1 MEKRIVILLAVLL
14 ITSMVAGCQN
24 NNGDNLSDNNQ
35 SQMTTDLLGNEIVLP
50 TKTDKIISLGTSNTD
65 ILVALGLTDHLS
77 AIDSYSTSIEGV
89 PQNLLQFDMMKPDTE
104 QIIALDADIV
114 FVTGMSNIDGGE
126 DIFKPIR
133 DAGVCVVAI
142 PSANSIDEI
151 KKSILFIG
159 EIVDKSKEAEMIIKS
174 MESEIDKVKEA
185 SNSVTTKKK
194 VYFEIASEPTL
205 CTFGQDTFIN
215 EMLEIVG
222 AENVF
227 AQQSGWVNVSEES
240 IINANPDVIFT
251 NCDYIEDPTGKI
263 LKRNGW
269 ESIQAI
275 KEKQVYYIDKNASS
289 LSSHNIVI
297 ALKQMAK
304 ALYPEVYKD

>member
-1 MEKRIVILLAVLL
+1 MKKRIVILLAALL
-14 ITSMVAGCQN
+14 ITSMVVGCQN

-65 ILVALGLTDHLS
+65 ILVALGLTDHLI
-77 AIDSYSTSIEGV
+77 AIDSYSISIEGI
-89 PQNLLQFDMMKPDTE
+89 PENLLQFDMMKPDTE

-114 FVTGMSNIDGGE
+114 FVTGMSNVGGGE

-159 EIVDKSKEAEMIIKS
+159 EIVNESEEAETIIKS

-251 NCDYIEDPTGKI
+251 NCDYIENPVGEI
-263 LKRNGW
+263 LQRNGW
-269 ESIQAI
+269 ESIKAI
-275 KEKQVYYIDKNASS
+275 KEEQVYYIDKNASS